1 MAGKR
6 SRPAK
11 DKGAALIMV
20 LWGAVVM
27 SIIAAAAA
35 RQATASAVVVNVGAE
50 LTRARSL
57 ADGGVRAGWSAF
69 ADGRA
74 NDFEASWTCRS
85 GEDTLIV
92 KLRPEAARID
102 INTAPPE
109 LLAALFVAAGADSR
123 GADELARAVVN
134 YREAEDAE
142 GDALGGPIESL
153 SAPEEPEAPET
164 GTMRPGQ
171 FQTIEELGYLPGME
185 QTLFRAIADDI
196 TVETRALDVDRR
208 YASPLV
214 KRALDVA
221 ALDASEVA
229 PGDNLG
235 APGYEGSLMNVRAVA
250 VTRSGAVFVRD
261 AVVEGPLDSSG
272 MPRLLRFVQG
282 RLAADEALPQLP
294 DAPPCVNGF
303 TAIRAVR

>member
-1 MAGKR
+1 
-6 SRPAK
+6 
-11 DKGAALIMV
+11 MV

-69 ADGRA
+69 ADGRV
-74 NDFEASWTCRS
+74 NDFQASWTCRS
-85 GEDTLIV
+85 GEDALIV
-92 KLRPEAARID
+92 KLRPEASRVD
-102 INTAPPE
+102 INTAAPE

-123 GADELARAVVN
+123 AADELARAAVD

-171 FQTIEELGYLPGME
+171 FQTIEELGYLPGMD

-229 PGDNLG
+229 PGDTLG
-235 APGYEGSLMNVRAVA
+235 APGFEGSLVNVRAVA

-261 AVVEGPLDSSG
+261 AVVEGPIDSNG

-282 RLAADEALPQLP
+282 RLAPDEALPSRP
-294 DAPPCVNGF
+294 DAPPCVQGF
-303 TAIRAVR
+303 TAIRATR